1 MKKRFFSIIILVLY
15 LTVNST
21 SALALDV
28 YGDIDQRNESI
39 CATVSNSLAVRR
51 KTIDLSSET
60 ANVNLNA
67 GAGSVVTS
75 ANYYETNSQKI
86 SIKLKCS
93 KSIIVKVSLYDIEG
107 NTIGEETKELGGI
120 FNTTWTFRSL
130 SSNKVYFFEV
140 ENLGQID
147 VAITGT
153 VTD

>member
-1 MKKRFFSIIILVLY
+1 MRLLSVGLIIPHAFEEQQAGFIRFPPHQ
-15 LTVNST
+15 TVNI
-21 SALALDV
+21 L
-28 YGDIDQRNESI
+28 NE
-39 CATVSNSLAVRR
+39 
-51 KTIDLSSET
+51 D
-60 ANVNLNA
+60 VNLNA